1 MTPGL
6 KKWTLRFLKL
16 AVCAGALW
24 YLAGLV
30 SLDDHIRLASDPAS
44 KHVLLEEGPDS
55 LRILDAQTGQERTIS
70 RDELA
75 TEAQTKPNRPL
86 ERGLRSIMRTLDWS
100 WAVWAIIALGP
111 TTPVLAWRLRELL
124 KTQKIVLS
132 FRDSIWL
139 TFAGNFFNFAVP
151 GTTGG
156 DIYKAYHIAKRTK
169 KRAEGVTIVVLDRVI
184 GLISFLLLATVS
196 LIGLTILGKP
206 LIGQFGRWVGYFMVA
221 FTVGS
226 CLFFSAR
233 MRRLI
238 GYDRLLAKL
247 PFADKIRRIDETAFS
262 FRYHPKQSMAALV
275 ITLINHFSIITAAYL
290 LAKSLG
296 VGAFAGHSEGD
307 LYLACLLS
315 VVVGYL
321 FAAIPISYQG
331 IGLIEA
337 VYYRVMVEGGWCNI
351 NQMLALTMG
360 IRVIQMLWS
369 LPGVIAPWM
378 GFQRPPSEEG
388 DEAGE
393 CPAAAQGEGRI
404 AAD

>member
-1 MTPGL
+1 MASGL
-6 KKWTLRFLKL
+6 KKWSLRFLKL
-16 AVCAGALW
+16 AVCVGALW

-30 SLDDHIRLASDPAS
+30 SLDDHVRLASDPS
-44 KHVLLEEGPDS
+44 LKHVLLEEGPDS
-55 LRILDAQTGQERTIS
+55 LRIIDAQTGQERTIS
-70 RDELA
+70 RDQLA
-75 TEAQTKPNRPL
+75 TDEQAKPHRPI
-86 ERGLRSIMRTLDWS
+86 EPGLRSIMRTLDWS
-100 WAVWAIIALGP
+100 WAVWAVLALGP
-111 TTPVLAWRLRELL
+111 TTLVLAWRLRELL
-124 KTQKIVLS
+124 KTQKIALS
-132 FRDSIWL
+132 FRDAIWL

-156 DIYKAYHIAKRTK
+156 DIYKAYHIAKRTT

-196 LIGLTILGKP
+196 LVGLTIAGKP
-206 LIGQFGRWVGYFMVA
+206 LIGEFGRWVGYFMVA
-221 FTVGS
+221 FVLGS

-233 MRRLI
+233 LRKLI
-238 GYDRLLAKL
+238 GYERLLAKL
-247 PFADKIRRIDETAFS
+247 PFADKLRRVDETAFS
-262 FRYHPKQSMAALV
+262 FRYHPKRTLAALA
-275 ITLINHFSIITAAYL
+275 ITLINHFCIITAAYL

-296 VGAFAGHSEGD
+296 VSVGPGRSEGD

-360 IRVIQMLWS
+360 IRVFQMLWS

-378 GFQRPPSEEG
+378 GFQRPPSEDAEQI
-388 DEAGE
+388 EE
-393 CPAAAQGEGRI
+393 KPAAAETG
-404 AAD
+404 